1 MKNRLTRMLQV
12 AGLVTSDPNSENTS
26 STPVNTALDSD
37 PITFADF
44 DGASKDHQV
53 IKDPV
58 VLNGDDS
65 LKIDEGADVK
75 LIYEEA
81 AIVDGPYP
89 IERLAKVLAG
99 LSQMDVASRRVAI
112 EAMDAADDTWSIEDV
127 LADGRNKVNALASYQ
142 NQVKELRDAIRSEV
156 ENRVTESQDN
166 KNQAV
171 ADIDQQISELQIKR
185 EEFLS
190 ASATEV
196 AQLRGQDLAAEDAAT
211 REVARIEENIKQIK
225 NILNLFSKNENN
237 TPLSN
242 S

>member
-12 AGLVTSDPNSENTS
+12 AGLVTDEQTSETPRPTS
-26 STPVNTALDSD
+26 VDGAANSD
-37 PITFADF
+37 PITFTDY
-44 DGASKDHQV
+44 DDTSKGHQV
-53 IKDPV
+53 INDSV
-58 VLNGDDS
+58 VLNADDS

-75 LIYEEA
+75 HIYEEA
-81 AIVDGPYP
+81 AVVDGPYP

-127 LADGRNKVNALASYQ
+127 LADGRNKVNALTSYQ
-142 NQVKELRDAIRSEV
+142 NQVKELREAIRSEV
-156 ENRVTESQDN
+156 ENRITESQEN
-166 KNQAV
+166 KNLAV
-171 ADIDQQISELQIKR
+171 ADIDKQISELQIKR

-190 ASATEV
+190 TSATEV

-211 REVARIEENIKQIK
+211 REVARIEDNIKQIK
-225 NILNLFSKNENN
+225 NILTLFSKNENN
-237 TPLSN
+237 TPSN